1 MERAHYRLLQI
12 QIPCS
17 KIIIIQADRS
27 ESEMLMLLLPL
38 LLLPSVRQ
46 NFIGHLIRGGGGGG
60 DECAVVIKK
69 AISFIWWDE
78 TFKWRNETKLVSQ
91 LGPGE
96 RGTSLKKKE
105 EAMAGEEKVTEEEK
119 TWNIV

>member
-1 MERAHYRLLQI
+1 MTVFLSHSSNPASYAVGKEWKCRQVERAHYRLLQI

-69 AISFIWWDE
+69 AISFI
-78 TFKWRNETKLVSQ
+78 
-91 LGPGE
+91 
-96 RGTSLKKKE
+96 
-105 EAMAGEEKVTEEEK
+105 
-119 TWNIV
+119 